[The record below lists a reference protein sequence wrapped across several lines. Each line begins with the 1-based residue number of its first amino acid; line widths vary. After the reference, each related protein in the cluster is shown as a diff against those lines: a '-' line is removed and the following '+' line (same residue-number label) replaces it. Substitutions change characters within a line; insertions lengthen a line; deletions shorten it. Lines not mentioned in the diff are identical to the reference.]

1 MLPVRYDVSIEDPK
15 AHRILVV
22 VDIPEV
28 TGETLDLVVPSWV
41 PGSYHIR
48 DGARNLR
55 NFRASQSGTGAP
67 LTITKQDKARWRVTT
82 QGTSHI
88 EVRYEA
94 YAHELA
100 DDGVDATEEHLFL
113 NAGMFVT
120 YVEGRDRDP
129 LEITIH
135 VPPSWRVYTEL
146 PELGKSP
153 ARFRARD
160 YDQLV
165 DEPIDCGTP
174 VELSIRPAGIPHRI
188 LICGQGGNYEAH
200 QIETDVGKI
209 VEAAIRLMG
218 GSPLQHYTFFYHLT
232 DGARPVYGGL
242 EHKNATSIVVGRN
255 TFRPEEDYRTF
266 LGVTAH
272 EYFHLYNVKRIR
284 PQVLGPFDYT
294 KENYTHLLWAME
306 GSTDYFESL
315 ILRRSGLVTAP
326 KYLEYRAKSIQK
338 YTNTPGRRV
347 ASLEQL
353 SFDAWIQEYKPY
365 EETPNQAVS
374 YYLKGDLVTM
384 CLDLEIRSRTECRSS
399 VEEFFRTLWN
409 EYGQRDRGL
418 GENEILPVANRV
430 TGLDLTDFFTRFIS
444 GTAEVD
450 FDRFLGYA
458 GLKIEAL
465 EHPPGKEEEPPAG
478 WLGVLLKED
487 GRRARITSVRDDGP
501 GRRAGLSPDDE
512 IVALDG
518 QRVMFDEL
526 PKALQRYPPGSS
538 VTVTV
543 FRRGYLTQVPVE
555 TGKVPPE
562 KLLIVPV
569 DDATPLA
576 RKVHESWLG
585 VPWEPRKKPALPA
598 ESAAH

>member
-1 MLPVRYDVSIEDPK
+1 MPVRYDVSIEDPK

-28 TGETLDLVVPSWV
+28 TGDTLDLVVPSWV

-55 NFRASQSGTGAP
+55 NVRASQFGTGAP
-67 LTITKQDKARWRVTT
+67 LPIAKQDKARWRVRT
-82 QGTSHI
+82 QGAAHL
-88 EVRYEA
+88 EVRYEV

-120 YVEGRDRDP
+120 YVEGREREP
-129 LEITIH
+129 LELTIH
-135 VPPSWRVYTEL
+135 VPPSWHVFTEL

-174 VELSIRPAGIPHRI
+174 VELTIRPAGIPHRI

-200 QIETDVGKI
+200 QIETDLAKI

-232 DGARPVYGGL
+232 DGGHPVYGGL
-242 EHKNATSIVVGRN
+242 EHKNATSIVVGRT
-255 TFRPEEDYRTF
+255 TFRPEEDYRNF

-284 PQVLGPFDYT
+284 PAVLGPFDYT

-306 GSTDYFESL
+306 GSTDYFEYL
-315 ILRRSGLVTAP
+315 ILRRSGLVNPA
-326 KYLEYRAKSIQK
+326 KSLEDRAKRIRK
-338 YTNTPGRRV
+338 YTTTPGRRV

-384 CLDLEIRSRTECRSS
+384 CLDLEIRSRTEGRSS
-399 VEEFFRTLWN
+399 VEHVFRTLWN

-418 GENEILPVANRV
+418 EETEILPVANRV
-430 TGLDLTDFFTRFIS
+430 TGLDLTDFFSRYIS
-444 GTAEVD
+444 GTSEID
-450 FDRFLGYA
+450 FGQFLGYA
-458 GLKIEAL
+458 GLKIEAP
-465 EHPPGKEEEPPAG
+465 EHPPGKEDEPPAG
-478 WLGVLLKED
+478 WLGVTLKED
-487 GRRARITSVRDDGP
+487 HGRARITSVLDDGP
-501 GRRAGLSPDDE
+501 GRRAGLSPEDE

-526 PKALQRYPPGSS
+526 PKALQRFPPGSS
-538 VTVTV
+538 VAVTV
-543 FRRGYLTQVPVE
+543 FRRGYLSHVTVE

-576 RKVHESWLG
+576 RKVYEGWMG
-585 VPWEPRKKPALPA
+585 VPWEPKKKPSPPA
-598 ESAAH
+598 EGGAR